1 MAGEEAYY
9 NPIIRSMVETAQ
21 LQQHAQQLQ
30 QQKEFQTAG
39 IRNRQRLADLHEKQ
53 IEQQHQQYLNTLKNV
68 HIPQVQAALE
78 AHKIANIVFFQAEN
92 GIRDQSRRD
101 VHPLR
106 LDSVRRLAG
115 PGPG

>member
-30 QQKEFQTAG
+30 QQKEFQTAE

-78 AHKIANIVFFQAEN
+78 AHKIANIEEV
-92 GIRDQSRRD
+92 RRSIAAGVSQIGRASCRERED
-101 VHPLR
+101 V
-106 LDSVRRLAG
+106 SVRR
-115 PGPG
+115 